1 MAMATAMAPWWRRLD
16 PFWLGAGGF
25 LTLFGAN
32 ELIAYATSPVPR
44 WLGGPLVVVG
54 ECVAVVVGL
63 AVMYGLG
70 VREPLVET
78 APAETDASEEAS
90 LPERATSKSPTAPQ
104 KSASKKR
111 RKSAAEALP
120 PLRGSGTSWPWPRS
134 STNSKP

>member
-32 ELIAYATSPVPR
+32 ELIAYGTSPVPR

-70 VREPLVET
+70 VREPLVES
-78 APAETDASEEAS
+78 APAETDASEEV
-90 LPERATSKSPTAPQ
+90 L
-104 KSASKKR
+104 
-111 RKSAAEALP
+111 
-120 PLRGSGTSWPWPRS
+120 PRS
-134 STNSKP
+134 PADGSRRPIAPAVRWTSPRA